1 MRAKCALGEALSTS
15 VRPHFADVHPQL
27 PPFAAMKST
36 FGSKG
41 LHSKRPCPGHWGP
54 PAPQRRRT
62 KGAELFD
69 LIPPRRHDAP
79 TFNGCSS
86 ATPEDRCTMPV
97 LPSDPGATNGGAP
110 KSRQAVRSSLRPGLY

>member
-1 MRAKCALGEALSTS
+1 
-15 VRPHFADVHPQL
+15 
-27 PPFAAMKST
+27 
-36 FGSKG
+36 
-41 LHSKRPCPGHWGP
+41 
-54 PAPQRRRT
+54 
-62 KGAELFD
+62 LFD

-110 KSRQAVRSSLRPGLY
+110 KSRQAVRSSLRPGLYWLVPALSPGATLIAATLRTEQTAG